1 MKISIVGPAHP
12 YRGGLAVIMQ
22 SMARVFQ
29 HRGDEVKIKTFTL
42 QYPRIFF
49 PGRNQTVQTPPPPD
63 LYIVRC
69 VNTMNPVQLD
79 RRGAVDRPREA
90 GFRADEILDPLYGA
104 LFGTIARFAKKNGTT
119 RILCQIDNVEPHERH
134 MTDKPFNRYFLRAV
148 DGFIYMSEQVHRELR
163 RYTQVPAL
171 FSPHPLFENFGI
183 VVDRTEACIRL
194 ELDPSKRYALFSV

>member
-69 VNTMNPVQLD
+69 VNTMNPFNWI
-79 RRGAVDRPREA
+79 AVGRW
-90 GFRADEILDPLYGA
+90 
-104 LFGTIARFAKKNGTT
+104 IAREKPDFVLMKYWTPLWRPVSVRLPVLPKRTVRRVSFVRSTT
-119 RILCQIDNVEPHERH
+119 S
-134 MTDKPFNRYFLRAV
+134 NRMNA
-148 DGFIYMSEQVHRELR
+148 I
-163 RYTQVPAL
+163 
-171 FSPHPLFENFGI
+171 
-183 VVDRTEACIRL
+183 
-194 ELDPSKRYALFSV
+194 

>member
-69 VNTMNPVQLD
+69 VNTMNPFNWI
-79 RRGAVDRPREA
+79 AVGRSTLSTGCVSVA
-90 GFRADEILDPLYGA
+90 GYAA
-104 LFGTIARFAKKNGTT
+104 
-119 RILCQIDNVEPHERH
+119 NVP
-134 MTDKPFNRYFLRAV
+134 
-148 DGFIYMSEQVHRELR
+148 IS
-163 RYTQVPAL
+163 
-171 FSPHPLFENFGI
+171 
-183 VVDRTEACIRL
+183 C
-194 ELDPSKRYALFSV
+194 

>member
-69 VNTMNPVQLD
+69 VNTMNPFNWI
-79 RRGAVDRPREA
+79 AVGRW
-90 GFRADEILDPLYGA
+90 
-104 LFGTIARFAKKNGTT
+104 IAREKPDFVLMKYWTPLWRPVSVRLPVLPK
-119 RILCQIDNVEPHERH
+119 ERY
-134 MTDKPFNRYFLRAV
+134 DAYPLSDR
-148 DGFIYMSEQVHRELR
+148 QR
-163 RYTQVPAL
+163 RTA
-171 FSPHPLFENFGI
+171 
-183 VVDRTEACIRL
+183 
-194 ELDPSKRYALFSV
+194 